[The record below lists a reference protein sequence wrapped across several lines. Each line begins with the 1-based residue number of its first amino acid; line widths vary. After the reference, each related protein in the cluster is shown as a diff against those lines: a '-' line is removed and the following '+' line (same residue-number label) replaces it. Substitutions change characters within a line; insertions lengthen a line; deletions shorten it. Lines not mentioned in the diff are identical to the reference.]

1 MTGEPGWMN
10 KMPLRNRA
18 VLGLLLLLAAVAF
31 AGCRGG
37 RKLAEVT
44 GKVTYNGKPL
54 EIHGCQIAF
63 MSAETKVFLGV
74 TLKDDGTYRV
84 RMAEGYGLPPGTYK
98 VAIHLPPGYNP
109 PDSKDT
115 VEAGKLVEKN
125 IELGKK
131 YIPQKYRSPETSGLV
146 LELSPGGAEFNVEM
160 VDEAKK

>member
-1 MTGEPGWMN
+1 M
-10 KMPLRNRA
+10 
-18 VLGLLLLLAAVAF
+18 LLLAAV

-54 EIHGCQIAF
+54 EIHGCQIVF
-63 MSAETKVFLGV
+63 MGAETKVFLGA

-98 VAIHLPPGYNP
+98 VSIMLPLGYAP
-109 PDSKDT
+109 PAEGMSPTDSMRN
-115 VEAGKLVEKN
+115 VEAGKIVTENLKLVD
-125 IELGKK
+125 KK
-131 YIPQKYRSPETSGLV
+131 IPRKYLSPENSGLV
-146 LELSPGGAEFNVEM
+146 LELPPGGAEFNVEM